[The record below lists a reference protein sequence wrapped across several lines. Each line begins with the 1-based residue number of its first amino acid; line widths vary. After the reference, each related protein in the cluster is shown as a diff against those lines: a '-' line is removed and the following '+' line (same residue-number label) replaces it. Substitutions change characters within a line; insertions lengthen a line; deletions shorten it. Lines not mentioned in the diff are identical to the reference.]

1 MQGSISSLQDAKVL
15 FLKFG
20 IPLPY
25 MFLGKFFLEKMQ
37 DLKLSYAWQN
47 FESRSY
53 NGITELE
60 IFRPSSRWN
69 NSS

>member
-1 MQGSISSLQDAKVL
+1 MQGSISSLQDTKFI

-47 FESRSY
+47 FQSRSY
-53 NGITELE
+53 NGIRN
-60 IFRPSSRWN
+60 ISSEFKME
-69 NSS
+69 